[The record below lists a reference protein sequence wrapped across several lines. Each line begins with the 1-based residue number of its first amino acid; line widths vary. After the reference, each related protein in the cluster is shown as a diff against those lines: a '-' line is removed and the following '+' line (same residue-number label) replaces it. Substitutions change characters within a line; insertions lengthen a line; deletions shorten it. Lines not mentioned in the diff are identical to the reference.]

1 MYYLLLT
8 TYYLQRD
15 RTDGRVYHP
24 LLLREAVQRLAERR
38 APGECVCGGGGGYV
52 WEHGKHLCC
61 VLGLTSP
68 LLSSP
73 CPRC

>member
-38 APGECVCGGGGGYV
+38 APGECVGGGGGGGMGGGRESTWV
-52 WEHGKHLCC
+52 VFLA
-61 VLGLTSP
+61 
-68 LLSSP
+68 
-73 CPRC
+73 